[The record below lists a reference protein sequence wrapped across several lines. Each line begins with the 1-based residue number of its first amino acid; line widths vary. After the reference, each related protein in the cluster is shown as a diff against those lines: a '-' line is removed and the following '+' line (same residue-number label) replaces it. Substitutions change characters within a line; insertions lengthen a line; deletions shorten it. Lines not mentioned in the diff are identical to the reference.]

1 MSLINLMNIGKSA
14 IIASQAG
21 LNVTS
26 HNISNANTE
35 GYTRQE
41 AILEIATPISLS
53 AGYVGRGVRVDSVVQ
68 RYDRFV
74 EGQLLSQDQSLGK
87 STAMNEVLGQVEQIF
102 NDQVGA
108 GLSVELNAFFNSWQS
123 LASDPSSTS
132 QRTVLLADAGSLA
145 SGVRQM
151 EEGLLETVG
160 EVNVEIAD
168 VAGRI
173 NTIAEQIARFN
184 VQIVQVEAGGTAKAN
199 DLRDARRALLTE
211 LGGLVE
217 IDTREEST
225 GALTITVG
233 MRNLVDR
240 AQVNPL
246 TAVADASGSLGLSLD
261 GTDVT
266 SRIDKGRLGG
276 LLASRNGVE
285 TGLLTDLR
293 RLAASLTMEV
303 NRVHV
308 AGYGLDGTTGN
319 DFFAPLSLSTTDASA
334 GANVASA
341 TITDPAAL
349 TLSEYVVDIGAGGSY
364 SVSTRDGGSVVAAG
378 TFSSGNPIA
387 FEGISVVLT
396 GTVAEGDS
404 FTVSPLTRAASGFSV
419 SLPDTNKIA
428 AASGAASLPGD
439 NTSALGIAALA
450 GSAVSSLGGA
460 TFSGYYGGVVSRSG
474 SLAAD
479 AADLMSFDGNL
490 RSELANRRDSA
501 SGVSIDEEAIRLIQ
515 YQRMFEAGARM
526 ISVTDELLQTV
537 LSL

>member
-1 MSLINLMNIGKSA
+1 V
-14 IIASQAG
+14 AS
-21 LNVTS
+21 
-26 HNISNANTE
+26 
-35 GYTRQE
+35 
-41 AILEIATPISLS
+41 LEIATPISLS

-87 STAMNEVLGQVEQIF
+87 STAMNEDLGQVEQIF

-293 RLAASLTMEV
+293 RLAASLTLEV
-303 NRVHV
+303 NRLHV

-364 SVSTRDGGSVVAAG
+364 SVSTRDGGSVVATG

-419 SLPDTNKIA
+419 SLTDTNKIA